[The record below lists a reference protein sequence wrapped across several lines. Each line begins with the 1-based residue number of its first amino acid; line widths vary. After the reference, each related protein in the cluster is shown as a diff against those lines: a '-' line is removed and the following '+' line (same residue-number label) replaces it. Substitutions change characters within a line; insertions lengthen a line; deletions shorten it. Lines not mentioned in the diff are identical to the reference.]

1 MTNVIKAADAADMII
16 NGYAFKKDGTNIKVL
31 NLNKSGRASVIANNG
46 EVIETSMDDIE
57 LNIILDYYKRNK
69 KYMEE

>member
-1 MTNVIKAADAADMII
+1 MCNVLEAADAADMII
-16 NGYAFKKDGTNIKVL
+16 NGYAFKKDGMNIKVL
-31 NLNKSGRASVIANNG
+31 NLNKSDRASVIDNNG

-57 LNIILDYYKRNK
+57 LNIVLNYYKRNK

>member
-1 MTNVIKAADAADMII
+1 MCNVLEAADAADMII

-31 NLNKSGRASVIANNG
+31 NLNKSDRASVIYNNG

-57 LNIILDYYKRNK
+57 LNIVLNYYKRNK

>member
-1 MTNVIKAADAADMII
+1 MCNVLEAADAADMII

-31 NLNKSGRASVIANNG
+31 NLNKSDRASVIDNNG

-57 LNIILDYYKRNK
+57 LNIVLNYYKRNK

>member
-31 NLNKSGRASVIANNG
+31 NLNKSGRASVIAWEFLTNAMP
-46 EVIETSMDDIE
+46 E
-57 LNIILDYYKRNK
+57 KFRNS
-69 KYMEE
+69 